1 MPSAGLL
8 PYAQSLV
15 CSFNNT
21 CHKHEQRDF
30 TMLTGYNGS
39 TLTQVL
45 EDFQKV
51 LSVNIDQEDEK
62 TLEKISQDVSTLRLL
77 WQKIRK
83 DPTQALSGR
92 LIYKIGTF

>member
-1 MPSAGLL
+1 MAFLMKWNKIPTETFYKQLELLRYSKKFSSIFLGHFDEKIMPSAGLL

-39 TLTQVL
+39 T
-45 EDFQKV
+45 
-51 LSVNIDQEDEK
+51 
-62 TLEKISQDVSTLRLL
+62 
-77 WQKIRK
+77 
-83 DPTQALSGR
+83 
-92 LIYKIGTF
+92 

>member
-1 MPSAGLL
+1 MKWNKIPISSRNTEKLSTNNLSYSGIQKGFSSIFLGHFDEKIMPSAGLL

-39 TLTQVL
+39 T
-45 EDFQKV
+45 
-51 LSVNIDQEDEK
+51 
-62 TLEKISQDVSTLRLL
+62 
-77 WQKIRK
+77 
-83 DPTQALSGR
+83 
-92 LIYKIGTF
+92 